1 MELVYDPIEDAIRY
15 LRLLKRQSYSGIDLE
30 DAIELCKL
38 NNRNDII
45 DKISQGC
52 DNKIV
57 FEYNGDVFSFY
68 PIGFYGLAAVSY
80 YAHKGYL
87 SMLNDKMFDK

>member
-15 LRLLKRQSYSGIDLE
+15 LRLLKRQPYSGIDLE

-45 DKISQGC
+45 DKIS
-52 DNKIV
+52 
-57 FEYNGDVFSFY
+57 
-68 PIGFYGLAAVSY
+68 
-80 YAHKGYL
+80 
-87 SMLNDKMFDK
+87 

>member
-1 MELVYDPIEDAIRY
+1 MELAYDPIEDAARY
-15 LRLLKRQSYSGIDLE
+15 LRLLKRQPYSGIDLE

-38 NNRNDII
+38 NNRDDII
-45 DKISQGC
+45 NSLSQGI
-52 DNKIV
+52 DKRIV

-87 SMLNDKMFDK
+87 AMLNDKIFDK

>member
-1 MELVYDPIEDAIRY
+1 MELAYDPIEDAIRY
-15 LRLLKRQSYSGIDLE
+15 LRLLKRQPYSGVDLE

-38 NNRNDII
+38 NNRDDII
-45 DKISQGC
+45 SSLSYGIDK
-52 DNKIV
+52 KIV
-57 FEYNGDVFSFY
+57 FECNGDVFSFY

-87 SMLNDKMFDK
+87 TMLND

>member
-1 MELVYDPIEDAIRY
+1 MELAYDPIEDAIRY
-15 LRLLKRQSYSGIDLE
+15 LRLLKRQPYSGVDLE

-38 NNRNDII
+38 NNRDDIVSSLSYGI
-45 DKISQGC
+45 DK
-52 DNKIV
+52 KIV
-57 FEYNGDVFSFY
+57 FECNGDVFSFY

-87 SMLNDKMFDK
+87 AMLNDKMFDK

>member
-15 LRLLKRQSYSGIDLE
+15 LRLLKRQPYSGIDLE

-38 NNRNDII
+38 NNRDDII

-57 FEYNGDVFSFY
+57 FEYNGDLFSFY
-68 PIGFYGLAAVSY
+68 PIGFYSLQAVSH

-87 SMLNDKMFDK
+87 AMFNDKMFDK